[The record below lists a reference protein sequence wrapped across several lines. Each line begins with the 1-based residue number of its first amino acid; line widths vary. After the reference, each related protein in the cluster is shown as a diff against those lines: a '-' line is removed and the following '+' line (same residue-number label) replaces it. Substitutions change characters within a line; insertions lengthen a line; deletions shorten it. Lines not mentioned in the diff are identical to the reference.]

1 MIRRSKFFVVASIAL
16 ILVVVFVYL
25 NFGVI
30 KDIVVG
36 MGYRPS
42 SEMVAIRESLELTNI
57 GSRIFNAVQPEL
69 KEKQEFNQRCREI
82 ENENAILG
90 CYTEDKV
97 YIYNIID
104 TELDGIRELTAA
116 HELLHAVYHRMS
128 DNEKNK
134 WAEILSSVYEDNRD
148 IIGAEIDIYSDDQK
162 NEELYVRAGTEIKD
176 LPEELENHYAGIF
189 KNQDKI
195 VGYYEGYIAIFREI
209 EKKLE
214 ELYSEANELE
224 AEINEKTAEYK
235 VAAANLN
242 AEVGEFNECAK
253 TPNCFSSN
261 YVFSTKRAALVAK
274 QEELSV
280 VYDEISSLINRYNS
294 IVAEYNENVLHGQT
308 LNMTINS
315 SEKVNEL

>member
-1 MIRRSKFFVVASIAL
+1 MIRRSKSFVVASIAL

-42 SEMVAIRESLELTNI
+42 SEMAAIRESLELTNI

-82 ENENAILG
+82 ENEDAILG

-97 YIYNIID
+97 YVYNIID
-104 TELDGIRELTAA
+104 AELEGIRELTAA
-116 HELLHAVYHRMS
+116 HELLHAVYHRMG
-128 DNEKNK
+128 DKEKDK
-134 WAEILSSVYEDNRD
+134 WAKILSSVYEDNKD
-148 IIGAEIDIYSDDQK
+148 TIGVEIDIYSDDQK
-162 NEELYVRAGTEIKD
+162 MEELYVRVGTEIKK
-176 LPEELENHYAGIF
+176 LPDELENHYAEIF
-189 KNQDKI
+189 KDQDKI
-195 VGYYEGYIAIFREI
+195 VDYYESYISVFREI

-214 ELYSEANELE
+214 ELHGKASELE
-224 AEINEKTAEYK
+224 AEINGKTDEYKTA
-235 VAAANLN
+235 VANLN

-261 YVFSTKRAALVAK
+261 YVFNTKRAALVLK
-274 QEELSV
+274 QENLSAM
-280 VYDEISSLINRYNS
+280 YDDINNLINSYNA
-294 IVAEYNENVLHGQT
+294 IVAEYNENVLHGQM

-315 SEKVNEL
+315 SEKVNEF